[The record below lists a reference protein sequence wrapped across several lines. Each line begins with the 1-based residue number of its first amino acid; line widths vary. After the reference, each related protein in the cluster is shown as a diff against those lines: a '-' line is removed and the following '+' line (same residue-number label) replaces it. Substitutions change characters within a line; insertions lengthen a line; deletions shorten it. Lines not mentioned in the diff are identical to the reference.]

1 VEQLETRK
9 GLYQGLDDANVRA
22 IQLVVTPL
30 LFALIGFVIDNK
42 LGTGPFLA
50 IGLGVLGLFGEC
62 VRAYVFYTQKMK
74 KAEEGKP
81 WARQS

>member
-1 VEQLETRK
+1 MEQAGARR

-30 LFALIGFVIDNK
+30 LMALLGVYLDHK

-50 IGLGVLGLFGEC
+50 IGLGILGLFGEC
-62 VRAYVFYTQKMK
+62 VRAYTSYQIKMK
-74 KAEEGKP
+74 QAEEGKP
-81 WARQS
+81 WVK

>member
-1 VEQLETRK
+1 MEQAGARR

-30 LFALIGFVIDNK
+30 LMAL
-42 LGTGPFLA
+42 LGVFLDHKFGTRPFIA

-62 VRAYVFYTQKMK
+62 VRAYTSYTIKMK
-74 KAEEGKP
+74 QAEEGKP
-81 WARQS
+81 WTR

>member
-1 VEQLETRK
+1 VEQAGARR

-30 LFALIGFVIDNK
+30 LMALLGYWIDTK
-42 LGTGPFLA
+42 LGTGPFIA
-50 IGLGVLGLFGEC
+50 IALGLVGLFGEV
-62 VRAYVFYTQKMK
+62 VRAVVSYKEKMA

-81 WARQS
+81 WKR